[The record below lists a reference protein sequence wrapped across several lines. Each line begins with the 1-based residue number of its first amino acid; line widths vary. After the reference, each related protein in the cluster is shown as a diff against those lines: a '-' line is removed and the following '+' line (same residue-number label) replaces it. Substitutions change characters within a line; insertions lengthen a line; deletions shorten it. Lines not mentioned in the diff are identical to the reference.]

1 MREQIILRIKLFS
14 VLMLN
19 FFSLMK
25 ERVALST
32 WNKCSE
38 FLIFFSFISDDFCL
52 EKWHYLLDKT
62 AICDTFGGT
71 ICLIC
76 AYIYIYIYM
85 HLNVSE
91 LNKRSKKKLL
101 LNWRWLKQISE
112 FAEIFL
118 CVFIKILYSF
128 QIFYHCNFILN
139 KIYLNIKRSSF

>member
-14 VLMLN
+14 VVMLN

-91 LNKRSKKKLL
+91 LNKRSKKNFYLIDDGWNEYPNSLKYFYAYLL
-101 LNWRWLKQISE
+101 KFFIHFRFFIIVILLK
-112 FAEIFL
+112 
-118 CVFIKILYSF
+118 IKCI
-128 QIFYHCNFILN
+128 
-139 KIYLNIKRSSF
+139 